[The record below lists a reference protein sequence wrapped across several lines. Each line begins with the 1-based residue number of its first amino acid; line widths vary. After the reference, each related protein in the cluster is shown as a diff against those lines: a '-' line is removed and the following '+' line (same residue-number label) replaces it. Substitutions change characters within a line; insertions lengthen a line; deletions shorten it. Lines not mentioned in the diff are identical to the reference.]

1 MDEVSQTLS
10 IKILEGG
17 RGVTQ
22 FYTCDNL
29 WLNLRSLNT

>member
-17 RGVTQ
+17 GEGG
-22 FYTCDNL
+22 YTVL
-29 WLNLRSLNT
+29 YSWQPVA